1 MQLLLIK
8 SLISFYLFLLRLCES
23 KNFIFISFTV
33 FCELSI
39 SELNYKISFVIRPT
53 NSSWIIKSG
62 ILMIKNSLKI

>member
-53 NSSWIIKSG
+53 NSS
-62 ILMIKNSLKI
+62 